1 VSVCALAALIS
12 LILLA
17 TSTPGLRPS
26 DVPFLGLV
34 VAPYA
39 LLGLLALRVRGRRT
53 VSRLLF
59 VVALILALA
68 GTALFGWD
76 SYQYHTVP
84 EHRLVQRMTLIA
96 VPVLQSL
103 AVALTGLIL
112 LAVRGTAGSTLP
124 GDGDRRDRV
133 P

>member
-1 VSVCALAALIS
+1 LLAALIS

-26 DVPFLGLV
+26 DVPFFGLV

-39 LLGLLALRVRGRRT
+39 LLGVLARWVRGRRT

-76 SYQYHTVP
+76 SYQYHRVP
-84 EHRLVQRMTLIA
+84 EHRLVQRMTVIA

-103 AVALTGLIL
+103 AVALTGLML
-112 LAVRGTAGSTLP
+112 LVVRGTAGATLP
-124 GDGDRRDRV
+124 GDGDRRDPV